1 MSTEAAGKIH
11 SVTVNGYLFE
21 DRALLLSSLTYRGS
35 EVQGRAEQ
43 VEGGKERTR
52 EGREPFS
59 PVENAETSA
68 QLGIHRGQGS
78 HSQVWCQ

>member
-35 EVQGRAEQ
+35 EVQGTAEQ

-52 EGREPFS
+52 ENGKQTTTTKNS
-59 PVENAETSA
+59 PHLSP
-68 QLGIHRGQGS
+68 
-78 HSQVWCQ
+78 